1 MKNIVFRA
9 RNADKEY
16 LWQCAQRMETTIS
29 AIMRRLIHIYQHNE
43 DLRQMVKK
51 EVKLNEC
58 K

>member
-1 MKNIVFRA
+1 MTNIVFRA

-16 LWQCAQRMETTIS
+16 LWQRAQGMETTIS

-51 EVKLNEC
+51 EVKLYEC
-58 K
+58 E